1 MRTTHGIGAL
11 ETTRQRREI
20 LYHGRVQGVGF
31 RYTTRQ
37 IAQGFAVAGYVQNL
51 TDGQVKLVV
60 EGDAAEIDRFLARV
74 AARFQEQVAGSN
86 VRPAT
91 ATGEFNDFEIRT

>member
-37 IAQGFAVAGYVQNL
+37 IAQGFAVTGFVENL
-51 TDGQVKLVV
+51 TDGQVRLVV
-60 EGDAAEIDRFLARV
+60 EGEAAEIERFLARV
-74 AARFQEQVAGSN
+74 GARFQEQVAGSN
-86 VRPAT
+86 VRPAV

>member
-1 MRTTHGIGAL
+1 MRTTGGIGAL

-37 IAQGFAVAGYVQNL
+37 IAQSFAVTGFVENL
-51 TDGQVKLVV
+51 TDGQVRVVV
-60 EGDAAEIDRFLARV
+60 EGEAAEIERFLARV
-74 AARFQEQVAGSN
+74 AARFEGYVAGSN
-86 VRPAT
+86 VRPAV

>member
-1 MRTTHGIGAL
+1 M

-37 IAQGFAVAGYVQNL
+37 IAQGFAVTGFVENL
-51 TDGQVKLVV
+51 TDGQVRLVV
-60 EGDAAEIDRFLARV
+60 EGEAAAIERFLARV
-74 AARFQEQVAGSN
+74 GARFHEQVAGSN
-86 VRPAT
+86 VRPAV

>member
-1 MRTTHGIGAL
+1 L

-37 IAQGFAVAGYVQNL
+37 IAQGFAVTGYVENL
-51 TDGQVKLVV
+51 NDGQVRLVV
-60 EGDAAEIDRFLARV
+60 EGEAAEIDRFLARV
-74 AARFQEQVAGSN
+74 AERFHEQVAGSN

>member
-1 MRTTHGIGAL
+1 
-11 ETTRQRREI
+11 
-20 LYHGRVQGVGF
+20 VQGVGF

-37 IAQGFAVAGYVQNL
+37 LAGGLAVTGFVENL
-51 TDGQVKLVV
+51 SDGQVRLVV
-60 EGDAAEIDRFLARV
+60 EGEAAEIDRFLARV
-74 AARFQEQVAGSN
+74 AARFEGYVAGSN